1 MTDFDKSKQGNP
13 KDSSLTP
20 NATRAGVS
28 SRSYFY
34 SKFRA
39 IPDKRKPMLTYYGKD
54 YFQNYE
60 FSWLQFNWR
69 VLQEALDQRNPLM
82 ERVRFIGIVCAN
94 LDEFFQKRVGGLK
107 RQFLGGIDHLP
118 IDGMT
123 PKAQLEMIRDEVK
136 NMIGQTRNCFLNNL
150 VPLLSDNGIEILLYD
165 QLDHAQRNRVDAY
178 FEKQLFPI
186 LTPLAVD
193 HAHPFPLI
201 SNKTRSLAV
210 ELVDPRFPDEIL
222 FARVKIPHNRP
233 RWYCLEQTELTT
245 SLVLMDDIIRHHI
258 TRLFPGMRILS
269 ANIFRVTRNADVE
282 LNDEEAEDLLELISD
297 EVRGRRF
304 ANIVRLE
311 IESKTPMRVKELL
324 IDKMEITWQD
334 VFEVDGAVGLADAL
348 EIANMPGYDHLRYK
362 PWIPVNHPLLTSPGD
377 GPFQDMF
384 SIIRRGDFLVH
395 HPYHSFQTSVEQFV
409 FQAANDPNVLA
420 IKQTLYRTSSDS
432 AVMNAL
438 IKAADLGKQVAVLVE
453 LKARFDE
460 ERNIEW
466 AQKLEKAGVHV
477 AYGLPGLK
485 IHSKLTVIVRE
496 ETEGIRRYAHI
507 GTGNYNPKTAKLYED
522 LGLFTCNEEITNDVT
537 ALFNFLTGYAPDQT
551 YNQLLV
557 APHFLREKVIALI
570 DFEIEQAKVGKPASI
585 IAKMNSLEDPEIIQ
599 KLYEA
604 SQAGVEIDLFVRG
617 VCRLYPGKFGISER
631 IRVHSII
638 GRFLEHSRIYHFH
651 HSGEHLY
658 YIGSADWMH
667 RNLDARVE
675 VLTPIHDMG
684 IKSYL
689 RYLLALLL
697 SDNRQRWVLQT
708 DGFYH
713 RVLYDSQNDEVSTQN
728 RLMEHTK
735 NMDEPIPQATVFNP

>member
-1 MTDFDKSKQGNP
+1 MTDFENSTQGNP
-13 KDSSLTP
+13 KEWSTSTKSP
-20 NATRAGVS
+20 KMAS
-28 SRSYFY
+28 ISRSYSY
-34 SKFRA
+34 SKFRV
-39 IPDKRKPMLTYYGKD
+39 IPNKRKPVLTYYGKE

-69 VLQEALDQRNPLM
+69 VLEEALDPRNPLL
-82 ERVRFIGIVCAN
+82 ERVRFIGIVCTN

-107 RQFLGGIDHLP
+107 RQLLGGIEHLP

-123 PKAQLEMIRDEVK
+123 PKAQLEMIRHEVK
-136 NMIGQTRNCFLNNL
+136 NMIGQTRNCFLNTL
-150 VPLLSDNGIEILLYD
+150 TPLLSENGIQILLYD
-165 QLDHAQRNRVDAY
+165 QLDQHQKQRVDAY
-178 FEKQLFPI
+178 FDKQLFPI

-222 FARVKIPHNRP
+222 FARVKIPPNRP
-233 RWYCLEQTELTT
+233 RWFCLDQTEQSAT
-245 SLVLMDDIIRHHI
+245 LVLMDDIVRHHI
-258 TRLFPGMRILS
+258 SQLFPGMQILS

-282 LNDEEAEDLLELISD
+282 LNDEEADDLLELISD

-311 IESKTPMRVKELL
+311 IESKTPQRVKELL
-324 IDKMEITWQD
+324 IEKMEITWQD

-348 EIANMPGYDHLRYK
+348 EIAHISGFDHLRYK
-362 PWIPVNHPLLTSPGD
+362 PWIPVNHPLIAGLAD
-377 GPFQDMF
+377 GQAQDLF
-384 SIIRRGDFLVH
+384 SLIRRGDFLVH
-395 HPYHSFQTSVEQFV
+395 HPYHSFESSVEQFV
-409 FQAANDPNVLA
+409 FQAASDPKVLA

-432 AVMNAL
+432 AVMSAL

-496 ETEGIRRYAHI
+496 EEEGIRRYAHI

-522 LGLFTCNEEITNDVT
+522 IGLFTCNEEITNDVT

-551 YNQLLV
+551 YRQLLV
-557 APHFLREKVIALI
+557 APQYLRTKVIDLI
-570 DFEIEQAKVGKPASI
+570 DFEIEQAKAGKPAI
-585 IAKMNSLEDPEIIQ
+585 IEAKMNSLEDPEIIQ

-604 SQAGVEIDLFVRG
+604 SQAGVEIDLIVRG
-617 VCRLYPGKFGISER
+617 VCRLFPGKSGLSER

-638 GRFLEHSRIYHFH
+638 GRFLEHSSIYHFH
-651 HSGEHLY
+651 HAGADLY
-658 YIGSADWMH
+658 YMGSADWMH

-675 VLTPIHDMG
+675 VLTPIHDVG
-684 IKSYL
+684 IKNYL
-689 RYLLALLL
+689 TFLLTLLQR
-697 SDNRQRWVLQT
+697 DNRQRWFLQK

-713 RVLYDSQNDEVSTQN
+713 RVLNTPNDEEISTHY
-728 RLMEHTK
+728 RLMEHIK
-735 NMDEPIPQATVFNP
+735 NVLEPIPQSTVF